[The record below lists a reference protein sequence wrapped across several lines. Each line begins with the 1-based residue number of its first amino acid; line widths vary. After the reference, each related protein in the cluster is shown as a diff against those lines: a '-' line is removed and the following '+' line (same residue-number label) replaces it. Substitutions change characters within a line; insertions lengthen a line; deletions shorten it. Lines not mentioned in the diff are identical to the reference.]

1 MMVDAAAE
9 VIDKPLTPDEL
20 GRKYRQMCE
29 DPYFAN
35 IPGKLELDTWGRI
48 IMSPASTYH
57 GRMQGRLAQRLAPL
71 GGEAL
76 IEVGIATAAG
86 AFVPDVA
93 WASKEF
99 IARHANE
106 TPLSRAPELCIE
118 VASPSNSLKEL
129 NEKVAAYLA
138 SGAIEAWIVFPQS
151 RRFEFHGNGGR
162 LERTAFAIELD
173 HLFD

>member
-1 MMVDAAAE
+1 MNDTSE
-9 VIDKPLTPDEL
+9 VIDRPLTPEEL
-20 GRKYRQMCE
+20 GEKYRRMCD

-57 GRMQGRLAQRLAPL
+57 GTLQGRLAQRLAPL
-71 GGEAL
+71 GGEPL
-76 IEVGIATAAG
+76 VEVSIATTAG

-93 WASKEF
+93 WASEDF
-99 IARHANE
+99 YARHGKE
-106 TPLSRAPELCIE
+106 TPLTRAPELCIE

-138 SGAIEAWIVFPQS
+138 TGAIEAWIVFPQS
-151 RRFEFHGNGGR
+151 RRFEFYSARGR
-162 LERTAFAIELD
+162 IEQSAFAIDLTG
-173 HLFD
+173 LFD